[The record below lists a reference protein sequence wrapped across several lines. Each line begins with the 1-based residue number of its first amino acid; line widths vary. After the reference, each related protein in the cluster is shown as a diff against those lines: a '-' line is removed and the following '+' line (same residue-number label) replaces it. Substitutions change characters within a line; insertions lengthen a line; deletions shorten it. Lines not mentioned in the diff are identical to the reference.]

1 MSTIA
6 QTSGTMMAS
15 DLLATQ
21 AKKFTM
27 EMPSHMH
34 QKLKMIAAAN
44 QTTLKDLIMEA
55 VENYIIPNYQKGT
68 K

>member
-1 MSTIA
+1 MTTNNEA
-6 QTSGTMMAS
+6 SG
-15 DLLATQ
+15 LLATQ

-27 EMPSHMH
+27 EMPAGMH

-55 VENYIIPNYQKGT
+55 VTNYIIPTYQKGQ